1 MKGLACAP
9 ARLRAVVFDFDGT
22 LAEPV
27 LDFGHMRRELAGVV
41 HPFVPGARPSP
52 HVPVLEWLQGLA
64 VEAQAREA
72 GAGPALL
79 AAAHARIQA
88 LEVEAAGRTRLFP
101 FARALLAGLAAR
113 GVGTAV
119 VTRNCSRALNMV
131 FPDART
137 VVGAVL
143 TRDDVARVK
152 PDPGHLGAALAAL
165 GAAPGAALMVGDH
178 PMEWRR
184 AVAWARSPP
193 GCSPEPEAGR
203 ALGRGG
209 GFRARRLRRAAR
221 GAGPGGAPARR
232 GGRRG
237 PRRRG
242 APRAR
247 AGWTARG
254 TRHRLAGRAPARC
267 GRPGNPQPHGRP

>member
-1 MKGLACAP
+1 MKGIACAP

-178 PMEWRR
+178 PMDVETGRR
-184 AVAWARSPP
+184 LGTLTAGVLTGA
-193 GCSPEPEAGR
+193 GGR
-203 ALGRGG
+203 AALLAAGADFVLGDCAGLPG
-209 GFRARRLRRAAR
+209 VLALAGLLPAGE
-221 GAGPGGAPARR
+221 GAGAPAR
-232 GGRRG
+232 
-237 PRRRG
+237 G
-242 APRAR
+242 APGPGRVDS
-247 AGWTARG
+247 AG
-254 TRHRLAGRAPARC
+254 HPA
-267 GRPGNPQPHGRP
+267 